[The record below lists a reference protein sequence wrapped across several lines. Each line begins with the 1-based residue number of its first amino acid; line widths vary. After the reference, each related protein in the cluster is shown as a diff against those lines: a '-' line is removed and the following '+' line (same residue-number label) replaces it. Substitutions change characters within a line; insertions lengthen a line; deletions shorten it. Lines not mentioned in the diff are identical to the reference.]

1 MYSDDYDDDGSWS
14 QPRGDRRPYAYD
26 RPLPHSGL
34 GIASC
39 IIACCALLFCIVL
52 FVIAGIVEALHPDAF
67 EEDSPPVIIV
77 GLLFLLNLLASLV
90 GLVLGIVG
98 ASLGNRNK
106 LFAGLGIGL
115 NALIFLG
122 ILVLLIIGAMMS

>member
-1 MYSDDYDDDGSWS
+1 MNSYDYEDEWDEPS
-14 QPRGDRRPYAYD
+14 RLRRRRHAYD

-39 IIACCALLFCIVL
+39 IIGGCALVFTLALFIIAGVMEASHPNIFDEQESPQVIVL
-52 FVIAGIVEALHPDAF
+52 
-67 EEDSPPVIIV
+67 
-77 GLLFLLNLLASLV
+77 GLLFLLNLLVSLV

-98 ASLGNRNK
+98 AALGNRNK

-115 NALIFLG
+115 NALLFLG
-122 ILVLLIIGAMMS
+122 IVVLMVIGAMM